1 MTTLKQEYLDKLA
14 KGLKDEVWDRNHRL
28 RAAHVIAGVAYEM
41 NPNFDSL
48 DFFEACGLVAHK
60 EEAA

>member
-1 MTTLKQEYLDKLA
+1 MTKRQLDKIA

-28 RAAHVIAGVAYEM
+28 RAANVVAQVAYET
-41 NPNFDSL
+41 NPKFDSL
-48 DFFEACGLVAHK
+48 KFFGACGLVAHQ